1 MEEREVEAKRFME
14 VIEKSLDGI
23 NSVITTQTDK
33 TEEVNRA

>member
-1 MEEREVEAKRFME
+1 MEEREAEAKRFME